1 LDPRWLRGGWTSHF
15 HWDLGEAAAYYYSA
29 QVNWPFTQSRDIV
42 QEQS

>member
-1 LDPRWLRGGWTSHF
+1 VRNGG
-15 HWDLGEAAAYYYSA
+15 LGKLQYVSAMNYYYSA